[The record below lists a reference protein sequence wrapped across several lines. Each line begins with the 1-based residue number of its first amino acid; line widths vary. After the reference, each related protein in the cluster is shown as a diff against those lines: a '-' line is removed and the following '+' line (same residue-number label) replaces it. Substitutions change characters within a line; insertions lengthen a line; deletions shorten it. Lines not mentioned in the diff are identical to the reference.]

1 MLLQGGEAVNE
12 GTGLSASAEGPS
24 QNSQL
29 PRGLEGRAVNALNKF
44 GQTAK
49 YNSGTYRPAPIMPGK
64 ISLDPLL
71 WKKNH
76 VKPPKRSSS
85 VYVLLI
91 FLGIETYSP
100 VLTNN

>member
-71 WKKNH
+71 WKNNH
-76 VKPPKRSSS
+76 VK